1 MGTRQFTSVRKTREH
16 NKASIT
22 CKKAFGVKK
31 EILLL
36 YVLTR
41 TYVAKRQA
49 CAWPRSHFYKQM
61 HSVERGAVV
70 MIVCTI
76 IGYLIWSP

>member
-1 MGTRQFTSVRKTREH
+1 MQ
-16 NKASIT
+16 
-22 CKKAFGVKK
+22 KAFGVKK

-41 TYVAKRQA
+41 TYVAKKEILLLYVLTRTYVPKRQA